1 MKKKTKKILIIL
13 VSSLLGLFLIIFLS
27 YKMSLSPVGGKTVI
41 FTVNSGDTV
50 SYVIANLKEQNLIKN
65 SVSAKVYAKLHNL
78 TTQTGVYK
86 VNPKK
91 STGEILKMIN
101 DGKTYN
107 NEISVTFIEGKRLTD
122 YASVISANFPYSEE
136 EVMNQLDDKT
146 YLNELI
152 NKYSFLETDILK
164 EGIYHPL
171 EGYLFPDTYS
181 FYKTATIKEIIETM
195 LNNTERKL
203 NELDEYVKTSSF
215 SIHELMTLASIVELE
230 GAGTSDRAGIAGV
243 FYNRLNQGIPLGS
256 DVTTYYSVHKDFT
269 SDLKVSE
276 LNSCNGY
283 NTRNTTCVPGLPIGP
298 IASPGIDA
306 IKAVLNPKA
315 SDYLYFVADKNGNI
329 YYSKTDAEHVATVDR
344 LKREG
349 LWYTY

>member
-1 MKKKTKKILIIL
+1 MNKKLVKILVIICAL
-13 VSSLLGLFLIIFLS
+13 LLGFLLIIFLS
-27 YKMSLSPVGGKTVI
+27 YKISLKPIGGKSQI

-50 SYVIANLKEQNLIKN
+50 SYVISNLKEENLIKN
-65 SVSAKVYAKLHNL
+65 ETSAKVYARLHNI
-78 TTQTGVYK
+78 TTQTGTYK
-86 VNPKK
+86 INPKK
-91 STGEILKMIN
+91 STPEILKMIN

-107 NEISVTFIEGKRLTD
+107 NEVVVTFIEGKRLTD
-122 YASVISANFPYSEE
+122 YAKVISANFPYSEE
-136 EVMNQLDDKT
+136 EVMSTLDDKE

-181 FYKTATIKEIIETM
+181 FYKTATLKDIIEKMLSNTESK
-195 LNNTERKL
+195 LNNLES
-203 NELDEYVKTSSF
+203 EISASSL
-215 SIHELMTLASIVELE
+215 SMHEIMTLASIVELE

-243 FYNRLNQGIPLGS
+243 FYNRLRDGIPLGS
-256 DVTTYYSVHKDFT
+256 DVTTYYSVNKDFT
-269 SDLKVSE
+269 SDLRVSE

-283 NTRNTTCVPGLPIGP
+283 NTRNTTCVKGLPIGP
-298 IASPGIDA
+298 IASPGLDS
-306 IKAVLNPKA
+306 IKAVLTPTA

-349 LWYTY
+349 LWYNY